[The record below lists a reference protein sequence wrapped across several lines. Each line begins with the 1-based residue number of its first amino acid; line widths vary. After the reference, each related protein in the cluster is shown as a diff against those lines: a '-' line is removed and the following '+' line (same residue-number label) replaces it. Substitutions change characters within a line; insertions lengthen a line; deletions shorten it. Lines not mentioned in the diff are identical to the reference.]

1 MFEYLK
7 NIWDGIKGFFSFFES
22 ILTYIKQGF
31 VWLSALIKLPIEIIT
46 NFGDYVPGFVLPLT
60 LAAVFTIIISV
71 VLGRER
77 G

>member
-22 ILTYIKQGF
+22 ILTYIKLGF
-31 VWLSALIKLPIEIIT
+31 AWLAALVKLPIEIIT

-60 LAAVFTIIISV
+60 LAAVFTIIISI